1 MPVAARVADFD
12 KSMSR
17 FDVFLESISFL
28 ESSRDADVNN
38 LVLGNPQE
46 MPLLPLVDSLQRH
59 ATPRNKD
66 WFAYKFSEPESQSV
80 VAASLRD
87 ELGIPFEPEDIALT
101 TGAFGALSVA
111 LQTVVD
117 PGDEVIINL
126 PPWSHYEALTV
137 AAGGVPVKIMVD
149 RESFDLDL
157 DAIAAAI
164 TPRTR
169 VVIVNTPNNPTGKI
183 YPKSTLERL
192 ATILEDASARN
203 GRRIY
208 LISDEPYRK
217 IIFEDTPFTSPL
229 GLYPYAMMTY
239 SYGKVTLAPGQRIGY
254 LALSPDMPDR
264 PDVRKAIRLVQI
276 GLGFLFPN
284 ALLQHA
290 LPELESMSIDIDHLR
305 RKRDRLVGALQD
317 IGYDVHV
324 PEGTFYVLPRS
335 PLEDDM
341 AFIEMLADRDTL
353 CLPGSVLEFP
363 GFFRVSLT
371 ASDEMIERAIP
382 VFADVFRK
390 VKEQKAA

>member
-1 MPVAARVADFD
+1 M
-12 KSMSR
+12 
-17 FDVFLESISFL
+17 
-28 ESSRDADVNN
+28 NN

-46 MPLLPLVDSLQRH
+46 MPLLPLVDSLQRN

-157 DAIAAAI
+157 EAIAAAI

-382 VFADVFRK
+382 VFADVFRQ

>member
-46 MPLLPLVDSLQRH
+46 MPLLPLVDSLQRN

-80 VAASLRD
+80 AAASLRD

-157 DAIAAAI
+157 EAIAAAI

-324 PEGTFYVLPRS
+324 PDGTFYVLPRS

-382 VFADVFRK
+382 VFADVFRQ

>member
-46 MPLLPLVDSLQRH
+46 MPLLPLVDSLQRN

-80 VAASLRD
+80 AAASLRD

-117 PGDEVIINL
+117 QGDEVIINL

-157 DAIAAAI
+157 EAIAAAI

-382 VFADVFRK
+382 VFADVFRQ

>member
-17 FDVFLESISFL
+17 FDAFLESISFL
-28 ESSRDADVNN
+28 KSSRDADVNN

-46 MPLLPLVDSLQRH
+46 MPLLPLVDSLQRN

-66 WFAYKFSEPESQSV
+66 WFAYKFSEPQSQSV

-87 ELGIPFEPEDIALT
+87 ELGVPFEPEDIALT

-335 PLEDDM
+335 PLDDDM

>member
-46 MPLLPLVDSLQRH
+46 MPLLPLVDSLQRN

-80 VAASLRD
+80 AAASLRD

-157 DAIAAAI
+157 EAIAAAI

-382 VFADVFRK
+382 VFADVFRQ

>member
-46 MPLLPLVDSLQRH
+46 MPLLPLVDSLQRN

-80 VAASLRD
+80 AAASLRD

-117 PGDEVIINL
+117 QGDEVIINL

-382 VFADVFRK
+382 VFADVFRQ